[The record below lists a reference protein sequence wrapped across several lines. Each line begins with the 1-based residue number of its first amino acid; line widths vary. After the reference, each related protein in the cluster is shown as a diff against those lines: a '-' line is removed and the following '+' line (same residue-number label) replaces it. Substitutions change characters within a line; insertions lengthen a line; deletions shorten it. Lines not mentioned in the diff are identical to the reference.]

1 MADELTDD
9 ELNSLLRAAR
19 KSPLSSAG
27 EPASTP
33 LPMAYDFKRPQRV
46 NKDHMR
52 ALENVHEQCG
62 RLFSA
67 TLSASMRMVI
77 DVDLAFIDQTLYSE
91 FILSLPTPCGS
102 YTFALDPPG
111 TQAVLCLAPELIM
124 SIIDRA
130 LGGKGQ
136 SLSGDMRPLT
146 QIERTIVNKLVSRLL
161 ADFESSWDPHCSL
174 QVSDVALETNPEFIR
189 IANSGDPVVMAAY
202 EVHSN
207 HANGLV
213 HLCYPLATVDPLIA
227 HLTGSTHPTP
237 KESDSQARIIDNR
250 ALGTM
255 SVSTVVQIARGSLPL
270 SEVAQLTAGD
280 VIKLDTKRT
289 DPAVVFVGNQPKFF
303 ARAGLDGRRRAAQ
316 ILSTISASEE
326 ELYR

>member
-9 ELNSLLRAAR
+9 ELNSLLKAAR
-19 KSPLSSAG
+19 KSPLSAAG
-27 EPASTP
+27 EPASAP
-33 LPMAYDFKRPQRV
+33 VPMAYDFKRPQRV

-52 ALENVHEQCG
+52 SLENVHEQCG

-77 DVDLAFIDQTLYSE
+77 DVDLAFIDQAIYSE
-91 FILSLPTPCGS
+91 FILSLPTPCGG
-102 YTFALDPPG
+102 YTFAVDPPG
-111 TQAVLCLAPELIM
+111 SQAVLCLAPELIM

-146 QIERTIVNKLVSRLL
+146 QIERTIVNKLISRLL
-161 ADFESSWDPHCSL
+161 ADFESAWDAHFPL

-189 IANSGDPVVMAAY
+189 IANSGDPVALVAF

-207 HANGLV
+207 YANGLI
-213 HLCYPLATVDPLIA
+213 HLCYPLVTLDPIMA
-227 HLTGSTHPTP
+227 HLSRRSHPGP
-237 KESDSQARIIDNR
+237 KEADRQQRVIDNR
-250 ALGTM
+250 TLGKM

-270 SEVAQLTAGD
+270 AEVAQLKAGD

-289 DPAVVFVGNQPKFF
+289 EPAVVFVGNQPKFF